1 MSGTD
6 HSFGC
11 KCGNCKGLIE
21 AGNLVP
27 LFIPNHEEIKMRKL
41 RSETNSKVVLEPSG
55 QHLVVKD
62 MTIDPSLVIDIST
75 TSSRSNT
82 LSSGETPVGRNVWM
96 SGGAFDNSYNIYTIP
111 TGTPVQKFSTA
122 YKYGVNYDTDGSYIS
137 ALYWLSQ
144 ASTGSV
150 SSRVSNYLSPI
161 AYHEGPWPDDQG
173 PGVVPDPGDGGGP
186 GDPGGGDAD
195 PGGGG
200 AASKSLI
207 YLSISVNQV
216 NSTFPP
222 SNSTNVIA
230 IPTTTDSDTSTY
242 GVPLTLPAISEDS
255 SGNAVHT
262 IYVSFYTQNNVT
274 DWYDIPTITYGA
286 STINTSDANDRCKI
300 VDADGNVYS
309 DQTIAW
315 GEAGSSESGTLD
327 SGSNTATY
335 QKVWKNSLRLKLMDQ
350 NLGTYTF
357 ENTNGTFSNIGYQI
371 SAPIAGETQA
381 PIMQIVVRDDK
392 SGVEI
397 QNGGIWQQTA
407 EQQEDQSYEYSEPVI
422 EFTSIGSTSDPSA
435 IDFTPRYGDTN
446 LPSEQ
451 DYFNYGATFGSN
463 TCPYRITYTQESG
476 TPSAVSLSQAF
487 TETNTGPNNYYAYQW
502 SVPISLSA
510 TQFPDN
516 DRVYTISVDA
526 SDLWT
531 DIAGNKNVASS
542 FTFTAKSFSLAGPEM
557 TIECVGGITGNTIT
571 GGVSPPETGA
581 ASDTYYNVKFTSN
594 QATTDFVPVDV
605 ALTSGSFSQS
615 SFAVSGDNTIFD
627 ISFVPANSSGNVDC
641 TISVEANT
649 FTNSSGYPNGQ
660 TSTGAQGNE
669 AGAPSL
675 TWTQP
680 LYIPATGSPT
690 DPSLLPSYLIGDT
703 SNPPTSQRG
712 SIPGDGSSTTD
723 PSYAYYKIDVLAGF
737 YYTIETSAPNPGTTD
752 GTYDLTSL
760 QLALWDSTFNT
771 QVSYDPDPD
780 LPAPTYPANYSANV
794 FNSDG
799 ILKSPPTMNYPV
811 SRHKIDVTPGIQ
823 YDPSSVQANGS
834 IYLTVNDLGFDDIGF
849 FNIVVKRVALPDLP
863 SLEVLSLNTI
873 TEGQIIYD
881 SVREIAYD
889 VWQISLAAGY
899 QYEFSTYQFGA
910 PADVSMSLWSTEE
923 KARNQTGGR
932 DGGGSSSFLYPE
944 DRALIFG
951 DTYYLRVQENG
962 ENADASYNVLVT
974 MTNTN
979 LTPYY
984 DYNANTYASTQT
996 DVSRCLLY
1004 GFGGPDSG
1012 TYTSSSLS
1020 PYFTSNGIPR
1030 AFTGILSET
1039 GTLSSF
1045 TANEIEGIKDAIY
1058 AWTEPMGMPS
1068 QELLD
1073 SNGGRSVPDGWNGT
1087 LDVSA
1092 NFKIYVVEASQL
1104 DSTYSGLEGL
1114 CYPPGYFGSNG
1125 QGQTIL
1131 MEGYML
1137 FVRSS
1142 GLYWSDS
1149 LKPGGYG
1156 YNVIL
1161 HELGHGF
1168 GFAHPF
1174 DTGGG
1179 GSGVFPGVSAAQA
1192 GLPDQFQPYILGDN
1206 SYNQIIVTSM
1216 AYSSSLQYT
1225 GFNYYV
1231 GPSVGSPGY
1240 SEMLGTPTPLDVT
1253 TLTSLYDYRRD
1264 ASGMFIG
1271 AGGATYWLDASNRS
1285 GLVSDQSTNVFGWT
1299 TISIRLP
1306 PNGTTSQ
1313 TENDGKLYID
1323 AYSNN
1328 DASNDVVI
1336 DLRRTQVQMYNNTNS
1351 LYEGLSDPSL
1361 LCLSYLIPP
1370 GMIKENNDE
1379 PYVDFDAMA
1388 GSGVGASNAGKG
1400 GCMISEFCSAP
1411 GGISAYGSNV
1421 PGSSCMI
1428 YSNLGVATSSQ
1439 DNASP
1444 NAAAGAFVGPGPG
1457 VLGRS
1462 KINGGKVVSG
1472 DGADSVRTASVI
1484 YSKLDPSFVNAYSGD
1499 PVTEWQNTYYFEIDD
1514 SNNFIKVY
1522 LGRGADYQVRY
1533 DNSLIDNGQGKLQGY
1548 EEYYDQI
1555 VTNTISQFVFNNY
1568 NGTTSVIPTDVV
1580 CLAEG
1585 TEVMV
1590 WKPDTKKSFY
1600 KKIENITAADY
1611 VVTYGNGPKKVLG
1624 VMESYNFPVR
1634 VDNWHKKKVG
1644 TLTKNMAMYRL
1655 DPEDYPEL
1663 KKELYL
1669 TGGHSLLKTKMSNH
1683 ERTEMNKIDWPRKFR
1698 QIDGLWKVLTH
1709 VSENANPVYKV
1720 CKVYNMVLDQDDKTD
1735 MFKNYAIYAN
1745 GMLVET
1751 CNIQHLHRA
1760 KKLNQMMKYDTNL
1773 KKSMTCRK

>member
-75 TSSRSNT
+75 TSSTRAT
-82 LSSGETPVGRNVWM
+82 LSTGETPVGRNVWLT
-96 SGGAFDNSYNIYTIP
+96 GGAFDNSYNIYTIP
-111 TGTPVQKFSTA
+111 AGTPVQKFSTV

-144 ASTGSV
+144 AATTTA
-150 SSRVSNYLSPI
+150 SSSVSNYLSPI
-161 AYHEGPWPDDQG
+161 AWHVGPYPDDQG
-173 PGVVPDPGDGGGP
+173 PGTIPDPSDDDFGP
-186 GDPGGGDAD
+186 DPGGGDGD
-195 PGGGG
+195 SGGGG
-200 AASKSLI
+200 ASKSLI
-207 YLSISVNQV
+207 YLSISVNEV

-262 IYVSFYTQNNVT
+262 IYVSFYTQYNVS
-274 DWYDIPTITYGA
+274 DWYDIPTITYGG
-286 STINTSDANDRCKI
+286 STINTSDDRCKI
-300 VDADGNVYS
+300 VDANGNVYS
-309 DQTIAW
+309 DQFVAW
-315 GEAGSSESGTLD
+315 GEAGSSESGTLTD
-327 SGSNTATY
+327 SASNTATY

-357 ENTNGTFSNIGYQI
+357 ENSNGKFSNIGYQI
-371 SAPIAGETQA
+371 SVPIAGETQA
-381 PIMQIVVRDDK
+381 PIMQIVVRDDQ

-397 QNGGIWQQTA
+397 QNGGIWQQTTA
-407 EQQEDQSYEYSEPVI
+407 SDGGYSEPVI

-435 IDFTPRYGDTN
+435 IDVTPRYGDTN

-451 DYFNYGATFGSN
+451 NYFNYTATLGSS
-463 TCPYRITYTQESG
+463 TCPFRITYTQESG
-476 TPSAVSLSQAF
+476 TPSAVSISQAW
-487 TETNTGPNNYYAYQW
+487 TETNTGPNNYYAYRW
-502 SVPISLSA
+502 SAPINLS
-510 TQFPDN
+510 TTNFPDN

-571 GGVSPPETGA
+571 GGTGDEN
-581 ASDTYYNVKFTSN
+581 DTYYNVKFTSN

-605 ALTSGSFSQS
+605 NLTNGSFSQS

-627 ISFVPANSSGNVDC
+627 ISFVPANSSGDVAC

-660 TSTGAQGNE
+660 TSTGAQGDE
-669 AGAPSL
+669 AGAPQL

-680 LYIPATGSPT
+680 IYIPPTGSPT

-712 SIPGDGSSTTD
+712 GIPGVGSSTTD

-771 QVSYDPDPD
+771 QVSYVYDPSL
-780 LPAPTYPANYSANV
+780 LPPTYPENYSANV
-794 FNSDG
+794 FDASGN
-799 ILKSPPTMNYPV
+799 LKSPPTMNYPV
-811 SRHKIDVTPGIQ
+811 SRQAIKVTPGVQ

-834 IYLTVNDLGFDDIGF
+834 IYLTVNDLSFNDIGF

-899 QYEFSTYQFGA
+899 QYEFSTSQFGA
-910 PADVSMSLWSTEE
+910 PADVSMSLWDSEE

-932 DGGGSSSFLYPE
+932 DGGGSSSFFYPE

-974 MTNTN
+974 MKNTN

-984 DYNANTYASTQT
+984 DYNANTYATTQT

-1012 TYTSSSLS
+1012 IYDSSSLS
-1020 PYFTSNGIPR
+1020 PYFDASGVPR
-1030 AFTGILSET
+1030 AFNGLLATDASLDT
-1039 GTLSSF
+1039 F
-1045 TANEIEGIKDAIY
+1045 TDDEIAGIKQAIY

-1073 SNGGRSVPDGWNGT
+1073 SNGGRSIPNGWNGT

-1092 NFKIYVVEASQL
+1092 NFKIYIV
-1104 DSTYSGLEGL
+1104 DSSKLSSLYSGLEGL

-1125 QGQTIL
+1125 QNQTIL

-1137 FVRSS
+1137 FVRNSPS
-1142 GLYWSDS
+1142 LYWSDS

-1179 GSGVFPGVSAAQA
+1179 SSGIFPGVSAATA
-1192 GLPDQFQPYILGDN
+1192 GVPDQYQPYLLGDN
-1206 SYNQIIVTSM
+1206 SYNQIIVTTM
-1216 AYSSSLQYT
+1216 AYSSTLQYT
-1225 GFNYYV
+1225 GFNYYLD
-1231 GPSVGSPGY
+1231 PSSSGQVTTPGY
-1240 SEMLGTPTPLDVT
+1240 SEMLGTPTPLDVA

-1323 AYSNN
+1323 ANSIN

-1361 LCLSYLIPP
+1361 LCLSYIIPP
-1370 GMIKENNDE
+1370 QMIKENNDE
-1379 PYVDFDAMA
+1379 PYVDFDGMA
-1388 GSGVGASNAGKG
+1388 TSAGVGAANVGKG
-1400 GCMISEFCSAP
+1400 GCMISQFCSAP
-1411 GGISAYGSNV
+1411 GGINAYGSNV
-1421 PGSSCMI
+1421 AGSSCMI

-1439 DNASP
+1439 DNTSP
-1444 NAAAGAFVGPGPG
+1444 NAEAGAFVGPGPG

-1484 YSKLDPSFVNAYSGD
+1484 YSKLDPSFANAYTGNFST
-1499 PVTEWQNTYYFEIDD
+1499 PTTWQNTYYFEIDD
-1514 SNNFIKVY
+1514 TSNRIKVY
-1522 LGRGADYQVRY
+1522 LGSGSDYQTRY
-1533 DNSLIDNGQGKLQGY
+1533 DATATSTDGEPGKLPNYTQ
-1548 EEYYDQI
+1548 YYDEV

-1611 VVTYGNGPKKVLG
+1611 VVTYGHGPKKVLG

-1634 VDNWHKKKVG
+1634 VNNWHKKKVG

-1669 TGGHSLLKTKMSNH
+1669 TGGHSILKTKMSNH

-1773 KKSMTCRK
+1773 KKSLTGRK